1 MTRILMIVLFA
12 ASIAT
17 GAEAETRGIV
27 ALDGGIWANGARDS
41 IKGRA
46 MVFNLASPE
55 SYLSLHT
62 APAVDA
68 AEIAKL
74 NALAIV
80 ELTGETEEEWARL
93 SEVIIEISS
102 TGQLLPEKSRG
113 TLKFNG
119 WVRTAYL
126 CNYMY

>member
-1 MTRILMIVLFA
+1 MTRTLMIALFA

-17 GAEAETRGIV
+17 DANAETRGMV
-27 ALDGGIWANGARDS
+27 TLDGSVWANGARDS

-46 MVFNLASPE
+46 MVCNLASPE

-62 APAVDA
+62 APAADA
-68 AEIAKL
+68 LEIAKL

-93 SEVIIEISS
+93 SEVIIEVSS
-102 TGQLLPEKSRG
+102 TGELLPEKSQG
-113 TLKFNG
+113 TLKLDG
-119 WVRTAYL
+119 WVHTAYL

>member
-1 MTRILMIVLFA
+1 MLMIVLFA
-12 ASIAT
+12 ASITT
-17 GAEAETRGIV
+17 GVSAETRGIV
-27 ALDGGIWANGARDS
+27 ALDSGIWANGARAS

-46 MVFNLASPE
+46 MVCNLATPE
-55 SYLSLHT
+55 AYLSLRT
-62 APAVDA
+62 APEADA

-93 SEVIIEISS
+93 SEVIIEVSS
-102 TGQLLPEKSRG
+102 TGELLPEKSRG
-113 TLKFNG
+113 TLKLDG
-119 WVRTAYL
+119 WVHTAHL